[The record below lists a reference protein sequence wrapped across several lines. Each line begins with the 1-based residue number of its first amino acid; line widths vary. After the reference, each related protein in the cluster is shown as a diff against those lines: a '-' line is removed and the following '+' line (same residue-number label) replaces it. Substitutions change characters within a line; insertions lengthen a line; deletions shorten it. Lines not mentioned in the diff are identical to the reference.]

1 MPAYYDNK
9 TKTWFA
15 KFRYHDWTG
24 KTHYTTRRGFAKKK
38 DAQAFEAE
46 YKMKAQHNPNL
57 TVDSLVVEYLKD
69 YKLYHKDSSYRA
81 VKRTLENRVLPSFGN
96 LSAAELKPYHIKEW
110 QNELQTSGAAES
122 SIMTYNTIFS
132 SMLNWGMKY
141 YGLPSNPFTITGKTG
156 QNTRR
161 GNMDFWELDEFQK
174 FDAALDAAGEVNLRK
189 QEQELVGLALYHDIA
204 LSQDADKDLTEISH
218 QIVKALLKR
227 GYISKLREVKEY
239 LACMNLVALDISCK
253 ESVDTCKCLI
263 INPKCRIRI
272 ALFLQSTVKMLKIL
286 LFINLNCGMING
298 LVVFRLGSLSLAGV
312 LISLA
317 LKHIFPDAVKENF
330 RSKGLSDEIY
340 NAEHSTLLF
349 KLFVIICHKE
359 YNRYSLKTFLFFII
373 SQLLNG
379 INTVHLRHICLD
391 KNKVRLIIFHET
403 KQCLTG
409 IHGAHTHIVVAKDT
423 SGYR

>member
-174 FDAALDAAGEVNLRK
+174 FDAALDAAGEDIYRVMFNILFYSGIRIGELMALTPDDFDFEAGTISITK
-189 QEQELVGLALYHDIA
+189 QYHDDTDTVSTPKTSRSIRTVTLPPSIMA
-204 LSQDADKDLTEISH
+204 M
-218 QIVKALLKR
+218 VKELFDGFYASVENVGVATLLKP
-227 GYISKLREVKEY
+227 INWNVMVPSLFCVMFSTE
-239 LACMNLVALDISCK
+239 
-253 ESVDTCKCLI
+253 ESRK
-263 INPKCRIRI
+263 
-272 ALFLQSTVKMLKIL
+272 
-286 LFINLNCGMING
+286 
-298 LVVFRLGSLSLAGV
+298 
-312 LISLA
+312 
-317 LKHIFPDAVKENF
+317 
-330 RSKGLSDEIY
+330 
-340 NAEHSTLLF
+340 
-349 KLFVIICHKE
+349 
-359 YNRYSLKTFLFFII
+359 
-373 SQLLNG
+373 
-379 INTVHLRHICLD
+379 
-391 KNKVRLIIFHET
+391 
-403 KQCLTG
+403 
-409 IHGAHTHIVVAKDT
+409 
-423 SGYR
+423 